1 MDCSASLPGPL
12 LDRDWWVDPPPP
24 KRPPNL
30 RALIL
35 FALAVWTAI
44 IALACGRPW

>member
-1 MDCSASLPGPL
+1 MTIHAKNWMDE
-12 LDRDWWVDPPPP
+12 PPAKPAN
-24 KRPPNL
+24 RPPNL